1 MRLETGAKPSRAPDP
16 PEVGLAAGRATTFV
30 SSSNLS
36 PRITE
41 FVSSSHP
48 PTPCLILDLDTVAQR
63 YRELADALPEAA
75 IHYAVKANPELDV
88 LSVLVDEGS
97 LFDVASPGEIDTCL
111 LAGADPRTISYGN
124 TIKKRADIRYAFEHG
139 VTLFAFDSE
148 AELLKIAEE
157 APGSAVFC
165 RILTSGQGADW
176 PLSRKFG
183 CSAEMAADLLVRA
196 HELGLRARGVSFHVG
211 SQQRDLSQWG
221 PALEQARWV
230 FDRVA
235 AAGVTL
241 DLINLGGG
249 FPARYLDEI
258 PSIEAYA
265 DAIRAHL
272 RQHFGDVPVQLI
284 VEPGRYVVGD
294 AGVLL
299 SEVVLVSRKDYADDE
314 RWVFLDTGIFGGLAE
329 ALGEAIK
336 YRIARVD
343 SSGQVSDDSVT
354 GPVVLAG
361 PTCDSVDVLY
371 EEFRYQLPVDL
382 ASGDRLAFLS
392 AGAYTKAYCTDGFN
406 GFTPMPAFSLPR
418 LKDAASSYSL
428 EVTAP

>member
-1 MRLETGAKPSRAPDP
+1 
-16 PEVGLAAGRATTFV
+16 V
-30 SSSNLS
+30 SSENLN
-36 PRITE
+36 PRIAE

-48 PTPCLILDLDTVAQR
+48 PTPCLILDLDIVAHR
-63 YRELADALPEAA
+63 YRELAEALPEAA
-75 IHYAVKANPELDV
+75 IHYAVKANPELDA
-88 LSVLVDEGS
+88 LAVLVDEGS
-97 LFDVASPGEIDTCL
+97 RFDVASPGEIDTCL
-111 LAGADPRTISYGN
+111 EAGADPRTISYGN
-124 TIKKRADIRYAFEHG
+124 TIKKRADIRYAYERG
-139 VTLFAFDSE
+139 VDLFAIDSE
-148 AELLKIAEE
+148 AELFKIAEE

-183 CSAEMAADLLVRA
+183 CSAEMAADLLVQA
-196 HELGLRARGVSFHVG
+196 DELGLRARGVSFHVG

-221 PALEQARWV
+221 PALAQARWV

-235 AAGVTL
+235 ERGVTL
-241 DLINLGGG
+241 DLVNLGGG
-249 FPARYLDEI
+249 FPAHYLDEI
-258 PSIEAYA
+258 PSIDAYA
-265 DAIRAHL
+265 DAIRREL
-272 RQHFGDVPVQLI
+272 RAHFGSVPVQLI

-299 SEVVLVSRKDYADDE
+299 SEVVLVSRKDYNDDE

-336 YRIARVD
+336 YRITRVG
-343 SSGQVSDDSVT
+343 SSGVIGDDNLT

-371 EEFRYQLPVDL
+371 ETFRYDLPADL
-382 ASGDRLAFLS
+382 ESGDRLAFLS

-406 GFTPMPAFSLPR
+406 GFTPMPAYCLPR
-418 LKDAASSYSL
+418 IESIDSSFSL
-428 EVTAP
+428 EVPA